1 MNADSP
7 MLTGRILK
15 GMSDF
20 YYVESDNVLYTC
32 KARGIFRKNRISPC
46 AGDFVRIETAADE
59 TGTVVEIL
67 PRKNFLVRPPVAN
80 IDTLFIVSSVC
91 QPSPNPLIIDKT
103 IAAAEIRGIKPV
115 LVITKNDLDDG
126 SRLESIY
133 KRAGIPV
140 VSLFP
145 DDDAGVAQIRSML
158 DGKLSVFTG
167 NSGVGKTTLLNR
179 LDPSLGL
186 ATGDISQKL
195 GRGRHTTR
203 RVELFHI
210 GQGGLVADTPGFSTM
225 DIERYGFVSKED
237 LPGAFREFE
246 PYLGQCQFVSCS
258 HTCEK
263 GCAILEAVREGK
275 IDPSRHASYVAMYQE
290 VKDLKEWNKPRNV

>member
-1 MNADSP
+1 

-20 YYVESDNVLYTC
+20 YYVECGDTLYTC
-32 KARGIFRKNRISPC
+32 KARGIFRKNKISPC
-46 AGDFVRIETAADE
+46 AGDFVRIEPGADD
-59 TGTVVEIL
+59 TGTIEEIL
-67 PRKNFLVRPPVAN
+67 ERKNFLIRPPVAN

-91 QPSPNPLIIDKT
+91 QPTPNLLIIDKT
-103 IAAAEIRGIKPV
+103 IAAAEIRGITPV
-115 LVITKNDLDDG
+115 LVITKNDLKDG
-126 SRLESIY
+126 AYLETIY
-133 KRAGIPV
+133 TRAGIPV
-140 VSLFP
+140 ITLSTEN
-145 DDDAGVAQIRSML
+145 DEGVLQIRKML

-186 ATGDISQKL
+186 PTGDISQKL

-210 GQGGLVADTPGFSTM
+210 GQGGLIADTPGFSTM
-225 DIERYGFVSKED
+225 DIERYGFVSKDD
-237 LPGAFREFE
+237 LPQAFREFE

-263 GCAILEAVREGK
+263 GCAVLEAVREGK

-290 VKDLKEWNKPRNV
+290 VKDLREWNKPKNV